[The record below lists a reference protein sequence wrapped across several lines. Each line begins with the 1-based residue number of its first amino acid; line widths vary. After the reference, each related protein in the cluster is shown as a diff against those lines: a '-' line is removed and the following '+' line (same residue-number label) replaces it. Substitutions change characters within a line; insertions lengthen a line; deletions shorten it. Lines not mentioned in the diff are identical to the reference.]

1 MFWRRERQ
9 AAAPS
14 GDITA
19 AGLQAALAKKDPPF
33 VLDVRE
39 SFEWSRGHISGATHI
54 PLGQLSG
61 RIHKLPKDRTIVTIC
76 RSGHRSAH
84 AATLLRS
91 HGFTVQNL
99 RGGYLRWSGPL
110 V

>member
-1 MFWRRERQ
+1 MFWRRDRAN
-9 AAAPS
+9 AAS

-19 AGLQAALAKKDPPF
+19 EGLQAALAEKSPPF

-39 SFEWSRGHISGATHI
+39 SFEWAHGHIPGAVHI
-54 PLGQLSG
+54 PLGHLGG
-61 RIHKLPKDRTIVTIC
+61 RIHNLPKEQTIVTVC

-84 AATLLRS
+84 AASLLRS